1 MKNGILFSVFVFVV
15 LFLAGCAGSERK
27 AAQEPAPAVSE
38 TKAVQPEARPA
49 PKDEPGQKPGWSV
62 DRKGFRTKPM
72 EMEVREGHPYTPVGA
87 EIVSKGAPVKLIEVI
102 KQMADRQGFSVSW
115 ADDVDPDTN
124 VNVHIQPEDNFWDA
138 LQNLLRQKD
147 YFFELSGET
156 IVIQYKTTRRYQVVM
171 PTLKENFQTSVGG
184 SLIGG
189 GAVEGRITGKT
200 AISADIREP
209 LDFWAGLEQNLTQI
223 LESTAAED
231 KGHFIVDDHIGVITV
246 NAPRNTHDKVRAY
259 LDDLK
264 EQIYRQVVIEA
275 KIMEVRLDDSHQM
288 GINWSNVLSVANRA
302 NSETFSGQATFGEDY
317 ALESGA
323 VVANTVYPTHKFL
336 KYMTMTP
343 QAFSVAIEALK
354 TYGTTNVLSNPK
366 ITIMNG
372 HGASITVGEDIT
384 YIDKV
389 TSTTD
394 ENGNVTYTVETGSV
408 LSGLGL
414 AVMANIV
421 DNNEVVLYIVPV
433 TSELQQAPT
442 GDDIE
447 YRAFGGAQVGLP
459 RVRLREMSTM
469 ARIKDGETLIIGGH
483 IDKQEGDT
491 NNSVPLLGDIP
502 GLGWLFKHESKSVTS
517 RELVIF
523 ITPKIVA
530 ANE

>member
-1 MKNGILFSVFVFVV
+1 VKNGIQISVFVFVV
-15 LFLAGCAGSERK
+15 LFLAGCAGTDRK
-27 AAQEPAPAVSE
+27 PAQEPAV
-38 TKAVQPEARPA
+38 PEARAVQLEA
-49 PKDEPGQKPGWSV
+49 PPIPEAQPEEEPGWSV
-62 DRKGFRTKPM
+62 DRKGFRTKPL

-87 EIVSKGAPVKLIEVI
+87 EIVSKGAPVKLIDVI
-102 KQMADRQGFSVSW
+102 KRMADIQGFSVSW

-124 VNVHIQPEDNFWDA
+124 VNVHIRPEDNFWDA
-138 LQNLLRQKD
+138 LQNLLRQRD
-147 YFFELSGET
+147 YFYELSGET
-156 IVIQYKTTRRYQVVM
+156 IIIQYKTTQRYQVVM
-171 PTLKENFQTSVGG
+171 PTLKENFRTAVGG

-189 GAVEGRITGKT
+189 GAVEGRITGET
-200 AISADIREP
+200 AISADLREP
-209 LDFWAGLEQNLTQI
+209 LDFWGRLEENLTQI
-223 LESTAAED
+223 IESSTASD
-231 KGHFIVDDHIGVITV
+231 KGHFIIDDHIGVITV
-246 NAPRNTHDKVRAY
+246 TAPRNTQDKVEAY
-259 LDDLK
+259 LADLK
-264 EQIYRQVVIEA
+264 DKIYRQVVIEA

-288 GINWSNVLSVANRA
+288 GIDWSNILTVANRA
-302 NSETFSGQATFGEDY
+302 NNETFGGEATFGEDY

-323 VVANTVYPTHKFL
+323 IIANTVYPTHKFL

-343 QAFSVAIEALK
+343 QAFSIAIEALK

-414 AVMANIV
+414 AVMANVV
-421 DNNEVVLYIVPV
+421 DENEVVLYIVPV
-433 TSELQQAPT
+433 TSELQPAPT
-442 GDDIE
+442 GEDIE
-447 YRAFGGAQVGLP
+447 YRSFSGAQVGLP

-469 ARIKDGETLIIGGH
+469 ARIKDGETLVIGGH
-483 IDKQEGDT
+483 IDKSESDT
-491 NNSVPLLGDIP
+491 TNSVPFLGNLP
-502 GLGWLFKHESKSVTS
+502 GLGWLFKHESKNVAT

-530 ANE
+530 AAQ